1 MLTSVSRRLERADKP
16 PARRRAEML
25 NTTNAGYAAYIKG
38 NPATTRRKS
47 WRGFRARGSSDWA
60 PRLEWAQDVPR
71 WSPAEEAQ
79 AAPAEVQAVESPAA
93 GTPVA
98 ATTAEEIQVAVARRN
113 RPAAKPRRA
122 ERPSRASPRS
132 RRAVPTSSR
141 TREILLS

>member
-47 WRGFRARGSSDWA
+47 WRGFRARGSSGWA
-60 PRLEWAQDVPR
+60 PRLEWAQDAPR
-71 WSPAEEAQ
+71 WSPVEEAR

-98 ATTAEEIQVAVARRN
+98 ATTAGAILRAVGAKKD
-113 RPAAKPRRA
+113 PAADTGPGELA
-122 ERPSRASPRS
+122 
-132 RRAVPTSSR
+132 TS
-141 TREILLS
+141 

>member
-1 MLTSVSRRLERADKP
+1 MLTSDSRRLERADKP

-60 PRLEWAQDVPR
+60 PRLEWAQDAPR

-79 AAPAEVQAVESPAA
+79 AVPAEVQAVESPAA

-98 ATTAEEIQVAVARRN
+98 ATTAVAIQVAGGQKKHPAGEARRAG
-113 RPAAKPRRA
+113 RPP
-122 ERPSRASPRS
+122 
-132 RRAVPTSSR
+132 
-141 TREILLS
+141 